1 MPAGGTLTLYAA
13 GLNNAGSN
21 RNSIYLTFKVS
32 TSGDELYLT
41 DPSRTVD
48 AFNTGKL
55 REGRRQRP
63 GWHHPTDRVYFA
75 DGSTYKG
82 YIGNASFST
91 TGGYVQAGYQPP

>member
-41 DPSRTVD
+41 DPSGRTVD

-63 GWHHPTDRVYFA
+63 GWHTLPTA
-75 DGSTYKG
+75 CILQTAAPIKA
-82 YIGNASFST
+82 I
-91 TGGYVQAGYQPP
+91 